1 MSRKLLYVDVWP
13 KMFVLHRMG
22 LAKAA
27 QNAGY
32 DIHVAAPDE
41 AERQSIAA
49 AGFHFHEIP
58 LDRRS
63 INPWREFRCIAALV
77 RLFRELRPD
86 LVHAMRLKPIVYG
99 GIAARVTRASAIV
112 YGTTGLGY
120 AFSKN
125 SIKTILLRTVLKAG
139 FRQALRHPNC
149 RILVEN
155 PDDASTLVSC
165 GLVAAGMA
173 RVIKGVGIDLSQFP
187 LLGQAEGE
195 PVVVLA
201 SRMLW
206 DKGVGEFVSAAVR
219 LRAEGVRAR
228 FALVGD
234 TDPGNRS
241 AVPASQLEEWKRLGI
256 VEWWGW
262 QKEMAPVFAQ
272 AHVVCLPSYYREGV
286 PRILIE
292 AAACGRPI
300 VTTDAPGCREI
311 VNHNHN
317 GLLVPV
323 KDSTALAAALRTL
336 IEDPAMRERMGINGR
351 ALAAGEFSQECV
363 NEATLRVYDELLG
376 SSCPDLV
383 ASTI

>member
-1 MSRKLLYVDVWP
+1 
-13 KMFVLHRMG
+13 MFVLHRLG

-32 DIHVAAPDE
+32 EIHVAAPDE
-41 AERQSIAA
+41 PEGQAITE
-49 AGFHFHEIP
+49 AGFHFHAIP

-63 INPWREFRCIAALV
+63 INPWREFACITALN
-77 RLFRELRPD
+77 RLFRAVRPD
-86 LVHAMRLKPIVYG
+86 LIHAMRLKPIIYG
-99 GIAARVTRASAIV
+99 GIAARVVRAPAIV

-120 AFSKN
+120 AFSKDD
-125 SIKTILLRTVLKAG
+125 IKTVLLRAVIKTGL
-139 FRQALRHPNC
+139 RQALRHPNS

-155 PDDASTLVSC
+155 PDDESTLLKS
-165 GLVAAGMA
+165 GLVSAGMA
-173 RVIKGVGIDLSQFP
+173 KVIKGVGIDLSQFP
-187 LLGQAEGE
+187 LLPQADGE

-206 DKGVGEFVSAAVR
+206 DKGVGEFVSAAER

-241 AVPASQLEEWKRLGI
+241 AVPARQLEEWKRLGI

-262 QKEMAPVFAQ
+262 QKDMVAVFAQ
-272 AHVVCLPSYYREGV
+272 AHVVCLPSRYREGV

-311 VNHNHN
+311 VHHNHN
-317 GLLVPV
+317 GLLVPLR
-323 KDSTALAAALRTL
+323 DSGALAAALRSL
-336 IEDPAMRERMGINGR
+336 IESPPVRLRMGLNGR
-351 ALAAGEFSQECV
+351 ALAAGEFSQEYV
-363 NEATLRVYDELLG
+363 NEATLRVYDELLT
-376 SSCPDLV
+376 SSP
-383 ASTI
+383 I